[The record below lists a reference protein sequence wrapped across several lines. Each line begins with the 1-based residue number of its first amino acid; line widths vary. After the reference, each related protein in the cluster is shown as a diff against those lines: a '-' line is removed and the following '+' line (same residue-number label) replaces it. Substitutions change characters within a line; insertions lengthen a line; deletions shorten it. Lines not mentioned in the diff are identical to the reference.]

1 MRSIKRPFTLGRH
14 APDRTPEP
22 AATSI
27 HDMRRYHTIIFHAAA
42 SILAPQPVRQIWLEL
57 VGTPRERA
65 SATAERRTQRSE
77 ESSHRK
83 RRMALN
89 AHGRCAKKKGRETR
103 TLFSMPRSP
112 SSWNPMYVFI
122 APKHRN
128 AQPRKRRGRESDMQ
142 PCSAD
147 ATSVE
152 ERTRGTD
159 RALGMCCQCTP
170 PLTPLFHRGN
180 KPMVGER
187 GHRG

>member
-65 SATAERRTQRSE
+65 SATAERRTQLSE

-89 AHGRCAKKKGRETR
+89 AHGRCAKKKKGERRAPCFQCRALRVAGTRCTCLSRRSIETR
-103 TLFSMPRSP
+103 SPGRGEAASQTCSHAAPTRRPWKSEHVLAPRARLACVVNARRP
-112 SSWNPMYVFI
+112 S
-122 APKHRN
+122 
-128 AQPRKRRGRESDMQ
+128 
-142 PCSAD
+142 
-147 ATSVE
+147 
-152 ERTRGTD
+152 
-159 RALGMCCQCTP
+159 
-170 PLTPLFHRGN
+170 
-180 KPMVGER
+180 
-187 GHRG
+187 